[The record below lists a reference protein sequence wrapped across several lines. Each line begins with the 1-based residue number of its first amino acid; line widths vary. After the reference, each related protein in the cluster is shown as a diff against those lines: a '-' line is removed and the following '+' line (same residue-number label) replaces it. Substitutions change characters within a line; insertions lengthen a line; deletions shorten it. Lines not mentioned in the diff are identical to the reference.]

1 MVAVHNETATT
12 ALSDVDECHTNKR
25 KRRRSIVADRP
36 FLDTWNKDIIKP
48 TRCVVYIY
56 MAESLDILVKHL
68 IRSSATMRRISTL
81 EVGPSTDAEAQRAVS
96 ETKRR
101 GRLFGGL
108 FGIRA

>member
-12 ALSDVDECHTNKR
+12 ALTDVDECHTNKR
-25 KRRRSIVADRP
+25 KRSIVADRP
-36 FLDTWNKDIIKP
+36 FGDTWNKDIIKP

-68 IRSSATMRRISTL
+68 IHSSATMRRISTL

-96 ETKRR
+96 ETNRR